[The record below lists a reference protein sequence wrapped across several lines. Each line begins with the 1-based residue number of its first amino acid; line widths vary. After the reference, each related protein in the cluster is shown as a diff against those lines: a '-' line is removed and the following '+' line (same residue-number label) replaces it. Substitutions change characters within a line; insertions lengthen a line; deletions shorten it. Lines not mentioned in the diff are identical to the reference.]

1 MSMRNYLRELDYD
14 GPDPTPE
21 EQLRASGKR
30 SLVGLFVVNLLA
42 IIGIACVLMSGAH
55 GQTLTPPTRI
65 SPYDWAC
72 LAANG
77 AVLSNHQ
84 RFDTA
89 FVACYNNAEGAEI
102 VGGRYR
108 IARVTPPDPEPP
120 TCPAKPADDTRAG
133 VCPAGTTG
141 SWTQTRTYS
150 SAASPICWQAGEWL
164 PVAPPAGACSAPPP
178 ATLPAVTGISATVSA
193 STTSLG
199 NYNVALSWLTVAGAE
214 RYAIERCTGASCTSN
229 FIALGTTTNT
239 AYTNSNIPAGLTYR
253 YRISGTSATATG
265 TWSALRSVTTPTP
278 TTPPPPPP
286 AGTGTASL
294 SWTPPTQNTD
304 GTALTNLAG
313 YRIVYGTAAGSL
325 TRTIQVPNAALS
337 TYIVDALAA
346 GTWYFAVS
354 AYTSAGLE
362 SVLSNTVTKTV
373 Q

>member
-1 MSMRNYLRELDYD
+1 MRLLWSALSVTARMGTVFAWLF
-14 GPDPTPE
+14 
-21 EQLRASGKR
+21 LAA
-30 SLVGLFVVNLLA
+30 LVFA
-42 IIGIACVLMSGAH
+42 TADAQQIQA
-55 GQTLTPPTRI
+55 PTRV

-89 FVACYNNAEGAEI
+89 LFACLDNAQGAEI

-108 IARVTPPDPEPP
+108 LNRPSAPPPDPPA
-120 TCPAKPADDTRAG
+120 CPAQPADDTRDG

-141 SWTQTRTYS
+141 AWTQTRTYS

-178 ATLPAVTGISATVSA
+178 ATLPAPTAISATVSA
-193 STTSLG
+193 STTSPG

-253 YRISGTSATATG
+253 YRIRGTSASATG

-337 TYIVDALAA
+337 TYVVDALAA

-354 AYTSAGLE
+354 AYTSNGFE
-362 SVLSNTVTKTV
+362 SERSNVTSKVV